1 MRSAG
6 KLRPKLVFSET
17 LIRDVWIGR
26 SEISQDTRGTF
37 QEWFSVRS
45 LPDSI
50 SFIPM
55 QANVSTSKKGVI
67 RGIHFSIAPAGQR
80 KLVTCLSGAIRDI
93 FVDLRSDSQTYLQ
106 WGFEDL
112 TPESG
117 KSVYLGQ
124 GIGHGFQ
131 ALKES
136 STVAY
141 LLDSEYRPEME
152 FGITPFDEQL
162 NISWP
167 LGEFELS
174 EKDKMAPSI
183 HELISIGKLP

>member
-1 MRSAG
+1 M
-6 KLRPKLVFSET
+6 VFSQS
-17 LIRDVWIGR
+17 LIQDVWIGKN
-26 SEISQDTRGTF
+26 DVFLDNRGTF
-37 QEWFSVRS
+37 QEWFSSRS

-50 SFIPM
+50 LFNPK

-67 RGIHFSIAPAGQR
+67 RGIHFSVAPIGQS
-80 KLVTCLSGAIRDI
+80 KIVTCVSGAVRDV
-93 FVDLRSDSQTYLQ
+93 FVDLRSDSSTFLQ
-106 WGFEDL
+106 WGYQDL

-117 KSVYLGQ
+117 ICIYLGK

-131 ALKES
+131 ALEDS

-152 FGITPFDEQL
+152 FGVTPFDEQL

-167 LGEFELS
+167 IREFELS
-174 EKDKMAPSI
+174 EKDEQAPTI
-183 HELISIGKLP
+183 DELVNLGKLPQ

>member
-1 MRSAG
+1 MRFAG

-26 SEISQDTRGTF
+26 SEIFQDTRGTF
-37 QEWFSVRS
+37 QEWFNVLL

-50 SFIPM
+50 SFIPR

-67 RGIHFSIAPAGQR
+67 RGIHYSIAPAGQR

-93 FVDLRSDSQTYLQ
+93 FVDLRRGSQTYLQ

-117 KSVYLGQ
+117 KSVYLGK

-152 FGITPFDEQL
+152 FGITPFDAQL